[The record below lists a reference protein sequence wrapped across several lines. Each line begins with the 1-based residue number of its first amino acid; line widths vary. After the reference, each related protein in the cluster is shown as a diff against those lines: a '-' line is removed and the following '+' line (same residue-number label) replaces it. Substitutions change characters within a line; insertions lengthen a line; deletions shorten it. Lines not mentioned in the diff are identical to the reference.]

1 MCPLGKCSWRDGFPL
16 EIPQLTSFAYTAGR
30 SNWKCNVL
38 LNIGFVCFL
47 ILTHVQSIVCVCVL
61 LLLIG
66 TIGNVSCE
74 CLKNDL
80 SAKWCKQQRIFYR
93 LLSMIFETPPQALP
107 IAHCLWTFEWMFY
120 ETKRRFGGTKLSFE
134 ENIKWFSNDKLSGLI
149 KVVYQSWSWQP
160 WSVFFFYHSVHEW
173 RCCSECCCDDF
184 ELQRKKKELLYHMR
198 ALPSKLELT
207 RAMEVVFVPSTEKS
221 VSDVDK
227 TGIPSNDR
235 SLAPDLS
242 TNTICA
248 VCVRTTYL
256 LKPSF
261 CLPLRFCFF
270 AFYLSFRILL
280 RIIFVF
286 GISLQKSNGWID
298 WLGCLFW
305 NASLSN

>member
-1 MCPLGKCSWRDGFPL
+1 
-16 EIPQLTSFAYTAGR
+16 
-30 SNWKCNVL
+30 
-38 LNIGFVCFL
+38 
-47 ILTHVQSIVCVCVL
+47 
-61 LLLIG
+61 
-66 TIGNVSCE
+66 
-74 CLKNDL
+74 
-80 SAKWCKQQRIFYR
+80 
-93 LLSMIFETPPQALP
+93 MIFETPPQALP
-107 IAHCLWTFEWMFY
+107 IAHWLWTFEWMFY

-149 KVVYQSWSWQP
+149 TVVYQSWSWQP
-160 WSVFFFYHSVHEW
+160 WSVFLPF
-173 RCCSECCCDDF
+173 CSWMTMLF
-184 ELQRKKKELLYHMR
+184 GVLLWWFWVTKKKKKELLYHMR

-270 AFYLSFRILL
+270 FFAFYLSFRILL
-280 RIIFVF
+280 RIIFAF
-286 GISLQKSNGWID
+286 GISLQKSIGWID